1 MWSLCGISAGC
12 RREDCALFPR
22 PWIHSPDVKDEEFLL
37 LQAAL
42 HNSVCVSIPTA
53 CEREPAQGALA
64 QLVPLIPPQ
73 SQCGEGQEGQSLGL
87 GQGWGADMK
96 ALGKQN

>member
-1 MWSLCGISAGC
+1 MGSLQAV
-12 RREDCALFPR
+12 REKTVPCFQGMDW

-42 HNSVCVSIPTA
+42 HNSVCVSFPTA

-64 QLVPLIPPQ
+64 
-73 SQCGEGQEGQSLGL
+73 
-87 GQGWGADMK
+87 
-96 ALGKQN
+96 